1 MSRCLFNGNG
11 KLLDDLVLAAKEGVL
26 VNIDSE
32 FDLEIIVEETR
43 IAEKKVQVLLRINP
57 DVDPQVSQLR
67 SISEEKLVISIC
79 ITAS

>member
-1 MSRCLFNGNG
+1 MCIFNGNG

-32 FDLEIIVEETR
+32 FDLENIVEAAR

-67 SISEEKLVISIC
+67 SISEEKLVICIC